1 MSLRRAIGLLA
12 LLVLLATGAA
22 AIPFTRFAWRV
33 IDSLERIAAEWPT
46 VRVRRGEASADVP
59 QPWVR
64 SLGRDQ
70 QGRELVVI
78 IDTTGTTGDFG
89 AKQSGLLLKRRE
101 LVARATGPSRA
112 LSLARFPDGELGPK
126 RLRDWLARGRWL
138 VPLAFAALAFVW
150 FAFAKG
156 TLATLLVLIALAA
169 SGRRRRPLRFG
180 ELFACGVKGLA
191 PAVLLEAVLRF
202 LPIGLWAWLPYFAL
216 AIVATAI
223 VARRVPD
230 VESV

>member
-1 MSLRRAIGLLA
+1 MSVRRAIGVLA
-12 LLVLLATGAA
+12 LEVLVATGAA

-33 IDSLERIAAEWPT
+33 IDRLERIAAEWPT

-64 SLGRDQ
+64 SLGRDER
-70 QGRELVVI
+70 GRELVVI
-78 IDTTGTTGDFG
+78 IDTTGATDDLG

-101 LVARATGPSRA
+101 LVARASGPSRA
-112 LSLARFPDGELGPK
+112 VSLALFPDGDLGPK
-126 RLRDWLARGRWL
+126 RLRDWLSRGRWL
-138 VPLAFAALAFVW
+138 APLAFAALAFVW

-169 SGRRRRPLRFG
+169 TARRRRPLRFG
-180 ELFACGVKGLA
+180 ELFACGVRGLA
-191 PAVLLEAVLRF
+191 PAVLVEAALRF
-202 LPIGLWAWLPYFAL
+202 WPIGLWAWLPYFAI
-216 AIVATAI
+216 AIAATAI